1 MMQARCVETI
11 RLLSLCSLA
20 SGNKT
25 LSFDAIATT
34 LQVRVRAR
42 VSVRLRALG
51 RGSAAAGRPAGRLVA
66 SEDLMNSSFSNRGFT
81 PHNENAI

>member
-51 RGSAAAGRPAGRLVA
+51 RGERRRRPAGQPPRC
-66 SEDLMNSSFSNRGFT
+66 E
-81 PHNENAI
+81 